1 MLIKKPDQ
9 SSIIPVLF
17 ALFVAFLCISGCL
30 EKATVPMQER
40 ASELSD
46 QLPETRL
53 QMDYDVELSRDL
65 FRLQGDLL
73 LPGTA
78 NLWIYLTKRQP
89 PEAGEPYS
97 QHQISAHAG

>member
-1 MLIKKPDQ
+1 MLIKKSGQ
-9 SSIIPVLF
+9 SSIYQLLF
-17 ALFVAFLCISGCL
+17 ALSFFLCISGCL
-30 EKATVPMQER
+30 EKATVPMQGP
-40 ASELSD
+40 SSDLSD